1 MGIKEDSK
9 MPHIRIRW
17 DETEQRL
24 NSIFYGLLDAMDS
37 IDQGTIT
44 LPEVAAE
51 IESSLDY
58 LVEAIQN
65 DFAKNLQA
73 RGILDAP

>member
-1 MGIKEDSK
+1 